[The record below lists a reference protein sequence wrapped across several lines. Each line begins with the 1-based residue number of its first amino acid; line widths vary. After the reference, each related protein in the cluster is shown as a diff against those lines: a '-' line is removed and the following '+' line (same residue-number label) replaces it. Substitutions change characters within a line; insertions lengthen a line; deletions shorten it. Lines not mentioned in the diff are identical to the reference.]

1 MAILYITLIILL
13 GVGCI
18 YFYNQLRKKQK
29 RYSDELTKAQTEAA
43 VSIAAK
49 EKVYES
55 EKKQMILQ
63 QEEYYNELIKKINQQ
78 HQLEIIK
85 SNKYI
90 KSLEQFSRNRGEVLT
105 HKILTALKANL
116 IHQGK
121 IKEDEMIILG
131 NIFVPYTFNDEVRTR
146 QIDHLILMTTGIYII
161 ETKYWR
167 GRILY
172 GLTTE
177 KAKDFAFLLNSLFPN
192 IQKDQEQTL
201 VFVKNQ
207 NNDVEESKLEMKVLT
222 YDNPGQQVTR
232 TAIALKNYL
241 EKHNK
246 KYNFV
251 TSILYFGYPSDE
263 ENNVTD
269 YSSKSNPKCFSNK
282 ENLCAYFEKQ
292 INERKSKYTSRDL
305 TEINKVI
312 EDINYFIWSLR
323 MYNADVEKLYDKVQ
337 VGIPVAIT

>member
-49 EKVYES
+49 EEVYEA
-55 EKKQMILQ
+55 EKKQVILQ

-78 HQLEIIK
+78 HQLEMIK

-167 GRILY
+167 GKILY

-177 KAKDFAFLLNSLFPN
+177 KAKDFSFLLSSLFPN

-207 NNDVEESKLEMKVLT
+207 SNDVEESKLEMKVLT
-222 YDNPGQQVTR
+222 YDSPGQQVTR

-246 KYNFV
+246 KYNFA

-292 INERKSKYTSRDL
+292 INERKSKYTSSDL
-305 TEINKVI
+305 TEIKKVI
-312 EDINYFIWSLR
+312 EDINYFI
-323 MYNADVEKLYDKVQ
+323 
-337 VGIPVAIT
+337 

>member
-29 RYSDELTKAQTEAA
+29 RYSDELIKAQTEAA

-49 EKVYES
+49 EEVYES
-55 EKKQMILQ
+55 EKKQVILQ

-116 IHQGK
+116 ILQGK

-146 QIDHLILMTTGIYII
+146 QIDHLILMTTGIYVI

-167 GRILY
+167 GKILY

-177 KAKDFAFLLNSLFPN
+177 KAKDFAFLLTSLFPN

-207 NNDVEESKLEMKVLT
+207 NNDAEESKLEMKALT

-305 TEINKVI
+305 TEIKKVI
-312 EDINYFIWSLR
+312 EDINYFI
-323 MYNADVEKLYDKVQ
+323 
-337 VGIPVAIT
+337 

>member
-29 RYSDELTKAQTEAA
+29 KYSDELTKAQTEAA
-43 VSIAAK
+43 VSMAAK
-49 EKVYES
+49 EKVYKS
-55 EKKQMILQ
+55 EKKQVILQ

-78 HQLEIIK
+78 HQLEMIK

-90 KSLEQFSRNRGEVLT
+90 NSLEQFSRNRGEVLT

-116 IHQGK
+116 ILQGK

-146 QIDHLILMTTGIYII
+146 QIDHLILMTTGIYVI

-167 GRILY
+167 GKILY

-177 KAKDFAFLLNSLFPN
+177 KAKDFAFLLTSLFSN

-207 NNDVEESKLEMKVLT
+207 NNDAEESKLEMKVLT

-305 TEINKVI
+305 TEIKKII
-312 EDINYFIWSLR
+312 EDINYFI
-323 MYNADVEKLYDKVQ
+323 
-337 VGIPVAIT
+337 

>member
-146 QIDHLILMTTGIYII
+146 QIDHLILTTTGIYII

-222 YDNPGQQVTR
+222 YDNPGKQVRR
-232 TAIALKNYL
+232 TAIALKDYL
-241 EKHNK
+241 EKHNEK
-246 KYNFV
+246 FNFV

-269 YSSKSNPKCFSNK
+269 YSLKSNPKCFSNK

-292 INERKSKYTSRDL
+292 INERKSKYTSSDL
-305 TEINKVI
+305 IEIKKVI
-312 EDINYFIWSLR
+312 EDINCFI
-323 MYNADVEKLYDKVQ
+323 
-337 VGIPVAIT
+337 